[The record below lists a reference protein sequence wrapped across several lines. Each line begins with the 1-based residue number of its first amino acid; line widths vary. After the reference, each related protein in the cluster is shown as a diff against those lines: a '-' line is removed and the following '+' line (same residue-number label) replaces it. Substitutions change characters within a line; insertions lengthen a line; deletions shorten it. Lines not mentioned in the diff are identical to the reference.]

1 MSNEGL
7 GGRDT
12 EGLTEQDDRVSLGA
26 RAGHDENDDAMPQKH
41 RRGPGDEED
50 YETPERPERIIEPL
64 RLEGVDRKVNP
75 VKQVKWHRGLST
87 AIYLDE
93 VDPWP
98 KSLPKNV
105 IVRGCLAPTSKNLP
119 LDSLGNLSDID
130 NRPTPELVTEQIVV
144 KRYLYDNDIE
154 PEPIPAKMTRSKSK
168 KSRS

>member
-1 MSNEGL
+1 MRRKERAQRRAQMSNEGL

-105 IVRGCLAPTSKNLP
+105 IVRGCLAPTSKVGIVPWLSKYVLIYLFRTFRSTPWETSATLTIDQP
-119 LDSLGNLSDID
+119 LSSLRN
-130 NRPTPELVTEQIVV
+130 
-144 KRYLYDNDIE
+144 
-154 PEPIPAKMTRSKSK
+154 KS
-168 KSRS
+168 

>member
-12 EGLTEQDDRVSLGA
+12 EGPTEQDDRVSLGA
-26 RAGHDENDDAMPQKH
+26 RADHDENDYAMPQKH

-64 RLEGVDRKVNP
+64 RLEGMDRKVTP

-87 AIYLDE
+87 TIYLDE
-93 VDPWP
+93 VDPRP

-105 IVRGCLAPTSKNLP
+105 IVRGCLAPTSKV
-119 LDSLGNLSDID
+119 GI
-130 NRPTPELVTEQIVV
+130 
-144 KRYLYDNDIE
+144 
-154 PEPIPAKMTRSKSK
+154 IPWSSNYPSMR
-168 KSRS
+168 